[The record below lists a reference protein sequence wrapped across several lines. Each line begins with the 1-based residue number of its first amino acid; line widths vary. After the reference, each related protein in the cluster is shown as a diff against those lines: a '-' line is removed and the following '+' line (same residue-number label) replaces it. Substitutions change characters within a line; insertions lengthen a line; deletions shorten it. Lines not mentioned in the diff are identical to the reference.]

1 MRLFLVSY
9 RFLKPNEVILKKI
22 IFWLALI
29 VGIVALI
36 GSCAKK
42 DDTTTTTTLSAPT
55 GLTATGGASQ
65 VVLDWTAV
73 SGASSYTVYWDNAT
87 GVSSSSTAITS
98 VSTDS
103 YSHTG
108 LDNGTTYYYKVA
120 AVDSAG
126 TAGTLSSEVNATT
139 YKYLSSTT
147 TASGSI
153 TVGSETMSGV
163 YATEC
168 YTSALSTLISAGR
181 VPSDTASYGFMTVV
195 TGSDNISEESQ
206 FFTDS
211 SCTTNSLLMKT
222 QYDNVT
228 VGSASGSN
236 YPLTLTKARSLITAG
251 TTDGKTMIEAMYGGF
266 ITVTVGTEYTD
277 TYAGST
283 NPRYNLINLS
293 STTLYM
299 ADESSSETP
308 SSVGDTAMTKQ

>member
-1 MRLFLVSY
+1 MKKLLFWMV
-9 RFLKPNEVILKKI
+9 
-22 IFWLALI
+22 LI

-42 DDTTTTTTLSAPT
+42 DD
-55 GLTATGGASQ
+55 
-65 VVLDWTAV
+65 
-73 SGASSYTVYWDNAT
+73 
-87 GVSSSSTAITS
+87 STAATAAADNTTS
-98 VSTDS
+98 TTSYIST
-103 YSHTG
+103 
-108 LDNGTTYYYKVA
+108 
-120 AVDSAG
+120 
-126 TAGTLSSEVNATT
+126 
-139 YKYLSSTT
+139 TT

-163 YATEC
+163 YASEC
-168 YTSALSTLISAGR
+168 LTSNLSGLISAGR
-181 VPSDTASYGFMTVV
+181 VPSDTASYGFAYVV
-195 TGSDNISEESQ
+195 TGSDNVSDESM

-211 SCTTNSLLMKT
+211 SCTTNSVIQKH

-251 TTDGKTMIEAMYGGF
+251 TTTAETYIEAAWGGF
-266 ITVTVGTEYTD
+266 INVTVGTEYTD

-293 STTLYM
+293 STTLYIGT
-299 ADESSSETP
+299 ESSSETP

>member
-1 MRLFLVSY
+1 M
-9 RFLKPNEVILKKI
+9 KKE
-22 IFWLALI
+22 LI
-29 VGIVALI
+29 YLTLLVGITAII
-36 GSCAKK
+36 GACKK
-42 DDTTTTTTLSAPT
+42 EDDSSSTSTLSAPT
-55 GLTATGGASQ
+55 GVTATAGASQ
-65 VVLDWTAV
+65 VSIQWTV
-73 SGASSYTVYWDNAT
+73 PYGASSHIVYWDNAT
-87 GVSSSSTAITS
+87 GVSSSSTAITVNS
-98 VSTDS
+98 GNYYT
-103 YSHTG
+103 HTG

-126 TAGTLSSEVNATT
+126 TGELSSEVNATT

-168 YTSALSTLISAGR
+168 ITTALSTLISAGR

-211 SCTTNSLLMKT
+211 SCTTNSLLLKT

-236 YPLTLTKARSLITAG
+236 YPLTLTKARSVVTAG
-251 TTDGKTMIEAMYGGF
+251 TTAGETFVEALWSNS
-266 ITVTVGTEYTD
+266 INVTVGTEYTD
-277 TYAGST
+277 TYTGST
-283 NPRYNLINLS
+283 NPRYSLINLS

-299 ADESSSETP
+299 SDVSESGTP
-308 SSVGDTAMTKQ
+308 SSVGDTGLTKQ

>member
-1 MRLFLVSY
+1 MKKLLFWMV
-9 RFLKPNEVILKKI
+9 
-22 IFWLALI
+22 LI

-42 DDTTTTTTLSAPT
+42 DGETAATAAADNTTSTT
-55 GLTATGGASQ
+55 
-65 VVLDWTAV
+65 
-73 SGASSYTVYWDNAT
+73 SYI
-87 GVSSSSTAITS
+87 ST
-98 VSTDS
+98 
-103 YSHTG
+103 
-108 LDNGTTYYYKVA
+108 
-120 AVDSAG
+120 
-126 TAGTLSSEVNATT
+126 
-139 YKYLSSTT
+139 TT

-163 YATEC
+163 YASEC
-168 YTSALSTLISAGR
+168 LTSNLSSLISQSRA
-181 VPSDTASYGFMTVV
+181 PSDTASYGFALVV
-195 TGSDNISEESQ
+195 TGSDNVSDESM

-211 SCTTNSLLMKT
+211 SCTTNSVIQKH

-236 YPLTLTKARSLITAG
+236 YPLTVTKARSLITAG
-251 TTDGKTMIEAMYGGF
+251 TTTAETYIEAAWGGF
-266 ITVTVGTEYTD
+266 INVTVGTEYTD

-299 ADESSSETP
+299 GDSSSSETP

>member
-1 MRLFLVSY
+1 MKKLLFWMV
-9 RFLKPNEVILKKI
+9 
-22 IFWLALI
+22 LI

-42 DDTTTTTTLSAPT
+42 DD
-55 GLTATGGASQ
+55 
-65 VVLDWTAV
+65 
-73 SGASSYTVYWDNAT
+73 
-87 GVSSSSTAITS
+87 STAATAAADNTTS
-98 VSTDS
+98 TTSYIST
-103 YSHTG
+103 
-108 LDNGTTYYYKVA
+108 
-120 AVDSAG
+120 
-126 TAGTLSSEVNATT
+126 
-139 YKYLSSTT
+139 TT

-163 YATEC
+163 YASEC
-168 YTSALSTLISAGR
+168 LTSNLSSLISAGR
-181 VPSDTASYGFMTVV
+181 VPSDTASYGFAYVV
-195 TGSDNISEESQ
+195 TGSDNVSDESM

-211 SCTTNSLLMKT
+211 SCTTNSVIQKH

-251 TTDGKTMIEAMYGGF
+251 TTTAETYIEAAWGGF
-266 ITVTVGTEYTD
+266 INVTVGTEYTD

-293 STTLYM
+293 STTLYIGT
-299 ADESSSETP
+299 ESSSETP

>member
-1 MRLFLVSY
+1 MKKLLFWMV
-9 RFLKPNEVILKKI
+9 
-22 IFWLALI
+22 LI

-42 DDTTTTTTLSAPT
+42 DGETAATAAADNTTSTT
-55 GLTATGGASQ
+55 
-65 VVLDWTAV
+65 
-73 SGASSYTVYWDNAT
+73 SYI
-87 GVSSSSTAITS
+87 ST
-98 VSTDS
+98 
-103 YSHTG
+103 
-108 LDNGTTYYYKVA
+108 
-120 AVDSAG
+120 
-126 TAGTLSSEVNATT
+126 
-139 YKYLSSTT
+139 TT

-163 YATEC
+163 YASEC
-168 YTSALSTLISAGR
+168 LTSNLSGLISAER
-181 VPSDTASYGFMTVV
+181 VPSDTASYGFAYVV
-195 TGSDNISEESQ
+195 TGSDNVSDESM

-211 SCTTNSLLMKT
+211 SCTTNSVIQKH

-251 TTDGKTMIEAMYGGF
+251 TTTAETYIEAAWGGF
-266 ITVTVGTEYTD
+266 INVTVGTEYTD

-293 STTLYM
+293 STTLYIGT
-299 ADESSSETP
+299 ESSSETP